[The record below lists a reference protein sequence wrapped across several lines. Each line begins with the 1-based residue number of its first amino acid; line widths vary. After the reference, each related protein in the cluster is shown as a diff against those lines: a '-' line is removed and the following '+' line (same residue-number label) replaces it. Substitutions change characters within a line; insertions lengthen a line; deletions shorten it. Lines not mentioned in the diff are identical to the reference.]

1 MPSYSPRNSE
11 SCIPED
17 LGSPSDLCVP
27 SEARVQAQPGS
38 PEHSTLT
45 EEMVFSQELESTSLS
60 FHRVLDLPSGVPGIS
75 LIPPHTGAIE
85 MYNDI
90 SHVPQVFL
98 TLGKT
103 SLVP

>member
-1 MPSYSPRNSE
+1 MFLGIASEEGSPMPSYSPRNSE

-45 EEMVFSQELESTSLS
+45 EEMVFSQELESTS
-60 FHRVLDLPSGVPGIS
+60 PSK
-75 LIPPHTGAIE
+75 
-85 MYNDI
+85 
-90 SHVPQVFL
+90 HV
-98 TLGKT
+98 
-103 SLVP
+103 S